1 MTEDAQG
8 FVDYYALLQLSPTCD
23 AKLLEKTYRYF
34 AQMYHPDHAQT
45 ADVEKF
51 QEIIE
56 AYRVLRDPDSRAEYD
71 RTYRTHHKEEI
82 LEEAVAGETHVDQRT
97 AADDAEAHERILQY
111 LYRRRRENPRK
122 PDVIGFYIQELI
134 DCSDDTFDFHAWYLK
149 SKGLIRAT
157 EHGTFEITIEGV
169 DHVISSSREAQRGR
183 FISDQSI
190 PEGTVEV
197 GPSGGAEEPDD
208 Q

>member
-1 MTEDAQG
+1 MTEESQG
-8 FVDYYALLQLSPTCD
+8 FVDYYALLQVSPGCD
-23 AKLLEKTYRYF
+23 AKMLEKAYRYF

-56 AYRVLRDPDSRAEYD
+56 AYRVLRDPASRGEYD

-82 LEEAVAGETHVDQRT
+82 FEHSVDGSIQIDGKT
-97 AADDAEAHERILQY
+97 AMDDADAHEKILQF
-111 LYRRRRENPRK
+111 LYKRRREKPRD
-122 PDVIGFYIQELI
+122 PGVIGFYIQELL

-149 SKGLIRAT
+149 SKGLIKAT

-169 DHVISSSREAQRGR
+169 DHVISESRDAERR
-183 FISDQSI
+183 RLISDHSESAPLWQ
-190 PEGTVEV
+190 P
-197 GPSGGAEEPDD
+197 PEPDEG